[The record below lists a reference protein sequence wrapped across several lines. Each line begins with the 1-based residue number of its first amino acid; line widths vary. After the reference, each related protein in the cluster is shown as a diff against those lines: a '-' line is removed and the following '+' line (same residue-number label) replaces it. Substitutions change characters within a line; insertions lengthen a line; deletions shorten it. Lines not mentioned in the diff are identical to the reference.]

1 MNIHL
6 NIHAGAFQQFLAEQE
21 HIHLAKNLI
30 DTDTDE
36 DFDALQ
42 DMLNEGLVRGTSPIG
57 EGGENLLMYA
67 VRQCACS
74 PFTVMAHRL
83 AAEEPH
89 ALNHQNW
96 DGNSVWHLMALHVD
110 DHNFFSSGS
119 TWFYE
124 LDALLEDHPELQIDW
139 TLQNLQGRTPWEVA
153 QDENKPHLA
162 NWMTDH
168 MLNHG
173 AQATNTLNG

>member
-1 MNIHL
+1 MNINPNTPVGFFPQL
-6 NIHAGAFQQFLAEQE
+6 PNGEELIRA
-21 HIHLAKNLI
+21 AKDLI
-30 DTDTDE
+30 DTDAHE

-42 DMLNEGLVRGTSPIG
+42 DMLNAGLVRGTSPIG
-57 EGGENLLMYA
+57 EEGENLLMYA
-67 VRQCACS
+67 VRQCACDH
-74 PFTVMAHRL
+74 FTVMSDRL

-110 DHNFFSSGS
+110 DHDFLSSSS

-139 TLQNLQGRTPWEVA
+139 TLQNLQGRTPREVA
-153 QDENKPHLA
+153 QDENKPLLA
-162 NWMTDH
+162 NWMTNH

-173 AQATNTLNG
+173 AQATNTLDG